1 MRSTIQHLDR
11 YSENPVSGYPLTDG
25 DLVALAETWWDI
37 VIDNDLF
44 QTLSGTFGS
53 EWREMKFASARL
65 DRVAE
70 TLGTDAVQEIRDRVE
85 RRWRGR
91 VGEAHWNAYK
101 GGEAILQ
108 VEAEG
113 RSEKRA
119 ERAGT
124 GEAAGHTASDADG
137 WSNSETQ
144 AVHRWITTDPDVT
157 KNWREFAAELLHA
170 TESFPTRGAVREA
183 LARALREEAAH
194 EWCSLPAGLLSD
206 LLDVALAR
214 VDWLELA
221 AALLSESA
229 ADANPKNHKA
239 ENET

>member
-1 MRSTIQHLDR
+1 MRSTIQDLDR

-25 DLVALAETWWDI
+25 DLVALAETWWDV

-44 QTLSGTFGS
+44 QTLAGTFGG

-65 DRVAE
+65 GRVAE
-70 TLGTDAVQEIRDRVE
+70 TLGTDAVQEVRDRVE
-85 RRWRGR
+85 RHWRGR

-108 VEAEG
+108 VEAEA

-119 ERAGT
+119 ERAGR
-124 GEAAGHTASDADG
+124 GEAAGHTASGADG

-144 AVHRWITTDPDVT
+144 AVHRWVTTDPDVT
-157 KNWREFAAELLHA
+157 KNWRELVAELLHA
-170 TESFPTRGAVREA
+170 AESFPTRGTIREA

-194 EWCSLPAGLLSD
+194 EWRSLPAGLLGE
-206 LLDVALAR
+206 LLAAALVR

-229 ADANPKNHKA
+229 GDANPKTHNA